1 MGRPWRPW
9 RTLFFASERHYAC
22 RLHFHCATV
31 PGRLKYGFSPGHG
44 RRAAS
49 VCMACPRVVRR
60 VALPS
65 ADLQLACQ
73 FQLSR
78 GPNDPAVRVERFS
91 GPRRARVRLTLR
103 SIVTLVENTSAGS
116 ALPVWR
122 WFGEGCVVGAAGVD
136 VTPRLPGLSSL
147 VDLTGRP
154 ARQGVGPHVMGDS
167 HGGAD
172 LQFVC
177 GVVEQDAASAGRQ
190 VD

>member
-1 MGRPWRPW
+1 VGRPWRPW

-78 GPNDPAVRVERFS
+78 GPNDPAARVERFS

-103 SIVTLVENTSAGS
+103 STVTLVENTSAGS
-116 ALPVWR
+116 ALPVLALVSVR
-122 WFGEGCVVGAAGVD
+122 D
-136 VTPRLPGLSSL
+136 VWSVLPESTSPRDYRVSSL

-154 ARQGVGPHVMGDS
+154 ARQGVGPHVMGHP
-167 HGGAD
+167 HGVAD

-190 VD
+190 ED

>member
-1 MGRPWRPW
+1 M
-9 RTLFFASERHYAC
+9 
-22 RLHFHCATV
+22 ATV
-31 PGRLKYGFSPGHG
+31 ARSFSPANGTTHVDFIFTAQLCRAVEVWLLPGHG

-154 ARQGVGPHVMGDS
+154 ARQGVGPHVMGHS
-167 HGGAD
+167 HGVAD

-190 VD
+190 ED